1 MVKISLR
8 VSCQPN
14 FSSEQQKD
22 FNLMISPASR
32 HSNIHLSQTAH
43 TAYRAW
49 EGENKLATPPVTVP
63 VRASNKIEMPP
74 KCHLVFDIIAFWG
87 CILDVDVD
95 DHRHFLNSR
104 ARYFRWIFVVSTFL
118 ICSRL
123 MGPRRAG
130 TGKPRILIC

>member
-1 MVKISLR
+1 
-8 VSCQPN
+8 
-14 FSSEQQKD
+14 
-22 FNLMISPASR
+22 MISPASR

-87 CILDVDVD
+87 VYTRRRRRRSSSFPQFEGEIFSLDFRRFNFLDLFTANGAEARR
-95 DHRHFLNSR
+95 HRKAEDINL
-104 ARYFRWIFVVSTFL
+104 
-118 ICSRL
+118 L
-123 MGPRRAG
+123 MIGS
-130 TGKPRILIC
+130 